1 MTKSKLTEAA
11 ITMALVAGL
20 SGTAM
25 PSVEPDVRSEPS
37 ITGIKIGDLLVD
49 RSGAT
54 TVDANVTKVAG
65 TFLDTNCPCNGSKC

>member
-11 ITMALVAGL
+11 ITVALVAGL
-20 SGTAM
+20 TGTAL
-25 PSVEPDVRSEPS
+25 PSAEPAQSEPTV
-37 ITGIKIGDLLVD
+37 TGIKIGDLLVD

-54 TVDANVTKVAG
+54 TVGADVTKVAG